1 MAVTVTGRRE
11 RRPTAKGAKQ
21 QEAPPRG
28 PNEDEIRILAF
39 RLYERRLVEGVS
51 GDAASDWI
59 EAERL
64 LVDELA
70 EVGRPPA

>member
-1 MAVTVTGRRE
+1 M
-11 RRPTAKGAKQ
+11 KQ
-21 QEAPPRG
+21 PEAQRSKPSD
-28 PNEDEIRILAF
+28 DEIRVLAY
-39 RLYERRLVEGVS
+39 RLFERRQANGAN

-70 EVGRPPA
+70 GFNRPSA

>member
-1 MAVTVTGRRE
+1 MAGPVTRRE
-11 RRPTAKGAKQ
+11 RGTTGKGTKQPEVQRSRPSD
-21 QEAPPRG
+21 
-28 PNEDEIRILAF
+28 DEIRILAY
-39 RLYERRLVEGVS
+39 RLYERRQADGAN

-70 EVGRPPA
+70 GPNRPSV